1 MAQLPLVDF
10 RLLLGRRVDVFE
22 ARVAVDDRA
31 RVRVLVLL
39 VRTQVAAVEVERD
52 LGVNGFDIFTSATYN
67 RSRKISFTSLFTTS
81 TVLATIRQLLQLW
94 HL

>member
-1 MAQLPLVDF
+1 LAQLSLVDF
-10 RLLLGRRVDVFE
+10 RLLLGRRVDVFV
-22 ARVAVDDRA
+22 AGVAVDDRA

-52 LGVNGFDIFTSATYN
+52 LGINGVNIL
-67 RSRKISFTSLFTTS
+67 RVQL
-81 TVLATIRQLLQLW
+81 TVVVEKLDLPHCLQHLQFW